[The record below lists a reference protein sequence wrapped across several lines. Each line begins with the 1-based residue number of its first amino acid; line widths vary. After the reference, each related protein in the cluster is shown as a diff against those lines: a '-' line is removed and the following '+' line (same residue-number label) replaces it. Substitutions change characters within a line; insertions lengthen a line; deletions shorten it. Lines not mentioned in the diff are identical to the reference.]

1 MTSFALQRFRHLHAQ
16 HLLIHLVLVAGG
28 IVLMIPLAWMLSTS
42 LKTLGNVTTLPPEW
56 IPQSIQWGNYI
67 DIFRLVPFGQYIWNT
82 SVITLL
88 DVAGK
93 LISCSLVAFS
103 FARLRW
109 RGRETVF
116 LIMLATM
123 MLPPQVT
130 MIPQFVVF
138 RNMEL
143 IDTIVPLVLPNWLG
157 GPFLTFLLRQF
168 FMSIPL
174 DLDDAARIDGTSIFG
189 IYWRIVL
196 PLSKPALAAVAI
208 FMFNGTWND
217 FFGPLIYLH
226 SREKYTIALGLRS
239 FQDQNY
245 TEWHLLMAASLV
257 AMLPVLLIFFF
268 AQKYFIQGIV
278 FTGVKG

>member
-1 MTSFALQRFRHLHAQ
+1 MHAFSARS
-16 HLLIHLVLVAGG
+16 HRVFWEPLLIHGALLAGG
-28 IVLMIPLAWMLSTS
+28 FLLMLPLAWMLSTS
-42 LKTLGNVTTLPPEW
+42 LKGLGTVTTLPPQW
-56 IPQSIQWGNYI
+56 IPRPAQWSNYL
-67 DIFRLVPFGQYIWNT
+67 DVFRLVPFGQYVWNT
-82 SVITLL
+82 CVITLW
-88 DVAGK
+88 DVTGK
-93 LISCSLVAFS
+93 ILSCSLVAFS

-130 MIPQFVVF
+130 LIPQFVVF
-138 RNMEL
+138 KNLEL
-143 IDTIVPLVLPNWLG
+143 IDTIAPLVLPNWLG

-174 DLDDAARIDGTSIFG
+174 DLDDAARMDGASLFG
-189 IYWRIVL
+189 IYWRVVL

-208 FMFNGTWND
+208 FMFNGSWND

>member
-1 MTSFALQRFRHLHAQ
+1 MRTGLARVRVEAMLM
-16 HLLIHLVLVAGG
+16 HLLLLAGAFF
-28 IVLMIPLAWMLSTS
+28 LMIPLVWMISTS
-42 LKTLGNVTTLPPEW
+42 LKSLGAVTTIPPEW
-56 IPQSIQWGNYI
+56 IPRRVLWSNYA
-67 DIFRLVPFGQYIWNT
+67 DIFRLVPFGRYVWNT
-82 SVITLL
+82 GVITFL
-88 DVAGK
+88 DVIGK
-93 LISCSLVAFS
+93 ILSCSLVAFS

-116 LIMLATM
+116 LVMLATM

-138 RNMEL
+138 KHLDL

-174 DLDDAARIDGTSIFG
+174 DLDDAARIDGASIFG

-208 FMFNGTWND
+208 FMFNGSWND

-226 SREKYTIALGLRS
+226 SRDKYTISLGLRS

-257 AMLPVLLIFFF
+257 AMLPVVLIFFF

>member
-1 MTSFALQRFRHLHAQ
+1 MTIGVLRLRTETVFI
-16 HLLIHLVLVAGG
+16 HLLLVAGAF
-28 IVLMIPLAWMLSTS
+28 VLMIPLAWMISTS
-42 LKTLGNVTTLPPEW
+42 LKNLGSVTTLPPEW
-56 IPQSIQWGNYI
+56 IPRRFYWTNYA
-67 DIFRLVPFGQYIWNT
+67 DIFRLVPFGRYIWNT
-82 SVITLL
+82 SFITLL
-88 DVAGK
+88 DVMGK
-93 LISCSLVAFS
+93 ILSCSLVAFS

-109 RGRETVF
+109 RGREVVF

-138 RNMEL
+138 KHLGL

-168 FMSIPL
+168 FMTLPL
-174 DLDDAARIDGTSIFG
+174 DLDDAARIDGASIFG

-208 FMFNGTWND
+208 FMFNGSWND

-257 AMLPVLLIFFF
+257 AMLPVVLIFFF